1 MLWRI
6 QADTRMTR
14 IGIMVI
20 DLGDS
25 TARATPDRLG
35 SRARRH
41 LRDGSPELTALTPA
55 AKGNHPNR
63 PNLPN
68 RSANRRIVRKPVAEI
83 AGNAEI
89 ELDTVTPGSPS
100 LICRSVRW
108 P

>member
-25 TARATPDRLG
+25 PARATRDRLRI
-35 SRARRH
+35 RARRH
-41 LRDGSPELTALTPA
+41 QRDGSPALIALTPA
-55 AKGNHPNR
+55 AKGNL

-68 RSANRRIVRKPVAEI
+68 LPKLPNLTNRSASRRIVRKPVAEI

-89 ELDTVTPGSPS
+89 GPGPATPGSP
-100 LICRSVRW
+100 
-108 P
+108 